1 MKNAKSTRRK
11 FVISVVAGSILSLGL
26 VSQVASAAT
35 TGLPVYGDS
44 GPTVVRLQEALISRG
59 FTLKGG
65 ADGKFSK
72 TTRYTLQTL
81 QKVAGFKATGVL
93 DERTAKFLG
102 LIAPEQIDPN
112 LLPAIGSSGSSV
124 WSVQQALINN
134 GVAIKGGA
142 DGVYGI
148 ATTVAIAKFQSAKSL
163 PITKVV
169 DSATAIALGLTPQ
182 VAVAKPVVVAIAPVV
197 AKVQAAT
204 APVAVTPASVT
215 PAAVTPAAVTPA
227 AVTPAAV
234 TGMLSIDTLPTRGQ
248 KGDAV
253 RLVQEKLVANSIEV
267 KGGVDGIFGAAT
279 AISLAAFQTARSL
292 NVTSAVDMPTAIALG
307 VLPDL
312 ATLGIPEIKVF
323 PSQGR
328 CSFVDSWQWERS
340 GGRRHEGVDIMGPK
354 GLALYAVLDGTITK
368 MYGAQSTLSGNALR
382 LTTADGTYFFYA
394 HLDSFA
400 AGIAIG
406 SVVRAGQIIGYMG
419 STGAAG
425 SSHLHFEVHPLGGS
439 AVNPYPI
446 VKAVDACHIT
456 DVLPQS

>member
-1 MKNAKSTRRK
+1 MKNAKTTRRK

-65 ADGKFSK
+65 ADGNFSK

-182 VAVAKPVVVAIAPVV
+182 VAVVKPVVVATAPVV
-197 AKVQAAT
+197 AKVQAA
-204 APVAVTPASVT
+204 
-215 PAAVTPAAVTPA
+215 AAVTPVAPA
-227 AVTPAAV
+227 APAAAV

-248 KGDAV
+248 KSDAV

-267 KGGVDGIFGAAT
+267 KGGVDGVFGVAT
-279 AISLAAFQTARSL
+279 AISLAAFQTARGL

-328 CSFVDSWQWERS
+328 CSFVDSWQWVRS

-368 MYGAQSTLSGNALR
+368 MYGAESTLSGNALR

-425 SSHLHFEVHPLGGS
+425 SSHLHFEVHPLGGP
-439 AVNPYPI
+439 AVSPYPV

>member
-1 MKNAKSTRRK
+1 MKNTKSTRRK

-204 APVAVTPASVT
+204 APVAVTPA
-215 PAAVTPAAVTPA
+215 AVTPAS
-227 AVTPAAV
+227 V

-279 AISLAAFQTARSL
+279 AISLAAFQTARGL

>member
-1 MKNAKSTRRK
+1 MKNAKTIRRK

-215 PAAVTPAAVTPA
+215 PAS
-227 AVTPAAV
+227 V

-279 AISLAAFQTARSL
+279 AISLAAFQTARGL

>member
-1 MKNAKSTRRK
+1 MKNAKTIRRK

-26 VSQVASAAT
+26 VSQGASAAT

-59 FTLKGG
+59 FTLQGG

-81 QKVAGFKATGVL
+81 QKVAGFKATGTL

-182 VAVAKPVVVAIAPVV
+182 VAVAKPVVVATAPVV

-204 APVAVTPASVT
+204 APVAVTPV
-215 PAAVTPAAVTPA
+215 AVTPVAI
-227 AVTPAAV
+227 

-279 AISLAAFQTARSL
+279 AISLAAFQTARGL

-312 ATLGIPEIKVF
+312 ATLGIPQIKVF

-368 MYGAQSTLSGNALR
+368 MYGAESTLSGNALR

-439 AVNPYPI
+439 AVSPYPV

>member
-1 MKNAKSTRRK
+1 MKNAKTIQRK

-26 VSQVASAAT
+26 VSQGASAAT

-81 QKVAGFKATGVL
+81 QKVAGFKATGTL

-182 VAVAKPVVVAIAPVV
+182 VAVAKPVVVATAPVV

-204 APVAVTPASVT
+204 APVAVTPV
-215 PAAVTPAAVTPA
+215 AVTPVAI
-227 AVTPAAV
+227 

-279 AISLAAFQTARSL
+279 AISLAAFQTARGL

-312 ATLGIPEIKVF
+312 ATLGIPQIKVF

-368 MYGAQSTLSGNALR
+368 MYGAESTLSGNALR

-419 STGAAG
+419 STGNAG

-439 AVNPYPI
+439 AVSPYPV

>member
-204 APVAVTPASVT
+204 APVAVTPAS
-215 PAAVTPAAVTPA
+215 
-227 AVTPAAV
+227 V

>member
-1 MKNAKSTRRK
+1 MKNAKTIRRK

-26 VSQVASAAT
+26 VSQGASAAT

-81 QKVAGFKATGVL
+81 QKVAGFKATGTL

-182 VAVAKPVVVAIAPVV
+182 VAVAKPVVVATAPVV

-204 APVAVTPASVT
+204 APVAVTPV
-215 PAAVTPAAVTPA
+215 

-279 AISLAAFQTARSL
+279 AISLAAFQTARGL

-312 ATLGIPEIKVF
+312 ATLGIPQIKVF

-368 MYGAQSTLSGNALR
+368 MYGAESTLSGNALR

-439 AVNPYPI
+439 AVSPYPV

>member
-1 MKNAKSTRRK
+1 MKNAKTIRRK

-26 VSQVASAAT
+26 VSQGASAAT

-81 QKVAGFKATGVL
+81 QKVAGFKATGTL

-182 VAVAKPVVVAIAPVV
+182 VAVAKPVVVATAPVV

-204 APVAVTPASVT
+204 APVAVTPV
-215 PAAVTPAAVTPA
+215 AVTPVAI
-227 AVTPAAV
+227 

-279 AISLAAFQTARSL
+279 AISLAAFQTARGL

-312 ATLGIPEIKVF
+312 ATLGIPQIKVF

-368 MYGAQSTLSGNALR
+368 MYGAESTLSGNALR

-439 AVNPYPI
+439 AVSPYPV